1 MERLIKR
8 LEPASGMKKAT
19 KAIFRPLRKEDVK
32 DVLDTIERQKT
43 LFILALQ
50 NDYIGLS
57 QAIKESVNLVQN
69 GIQDVLKGI
78 SDLDRKQNCHTK
90 SPRPPKLMVNVYTV
104 EWSQFLAVSTIS
116 SKGSRSKTS
125 TAKKR
130 RIGPP

>member
-19 KAIFRPLRKEDVK
+19 KAIFRPLRKENVK

-50 NDYIGLS
+50 SDHIGLS

-69 GIQDVLKGI
+69 GMQDVLKGI
-78 SDLDRKQNCHTK
+78 SDLDRKQNCHTEISEATK
-90 SPRPPKLMVNVYTV
+90 ANGECVYGRV
-104 EWSQFLAVSTIS
+104 EPVSGGINHIQQ
-116 SKGSRSKTS
+116 RQQ
-125 TAKKR
+125 
-130 RIGPP
+130 I